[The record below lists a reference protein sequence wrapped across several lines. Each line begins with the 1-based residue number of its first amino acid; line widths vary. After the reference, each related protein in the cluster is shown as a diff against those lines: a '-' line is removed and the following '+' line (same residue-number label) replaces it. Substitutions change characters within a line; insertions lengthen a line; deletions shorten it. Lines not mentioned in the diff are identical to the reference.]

1 MDTCLE
7 LLEIGSQGDHG
18 TIHDRAQTE
27 EGRRRLG
34 DPRSR
39 KRPRGGGSVEG
50 SRAVPAPFQHEVAAA
65 DCLRLPFRNDA
76 FDAIIC
82 VAVLHHLST
91 EARRLQALREMYRV
105 VKGGGAILITVW
117 AFEQPPSSKRQF
129 QKQDNMVPWHLQ
141 RRFSGRSSTAAGTLD
156 ADRRECGSEVY
167 QRFCHVFARD
177 ELPRL
182 ARTIE
187 GLEVKCEMYDQGN
200 WQIHLTKGR
209 GQEALERAPTD
220 TEAG

>member
-1 MDTCLE
+1 MTY
-7 LLEIGSQGDHG
+7 
-18 TIHDRAQTE
+18 
-27 EGRRRLG
+27 
-34 DPRSR
+34 
-39 KRPRGGGSVEG
+39 
-50 SRAVPAPFQHEVAAA
+50 
-65 DCLRLPFRNDA
+65 
-76 FDAIIC
+76 
-82 VAVLHHLST
+82 VLHHARARCST

-105 VKGGGAILITVW
+105 VKGGGAILVGMPNPVTIFITSGLPLKGSLWSSQITVW

-220 TEAG
+220 TEAASSISSTTGSSEAYAPSEGVLPAAADSPYHESRDVSLTVDAA